1 MLIYSSEPIRDLN
14 NRLRVPTTS
23 HYLDE
28 YDIYEEVWLP
38 VGDDKEGDINSL
50 IEQQR
55 LYQD

>member
-14 NRLRVPTTS
+14 NRLRIPTTS
-23 HYLDE
+23 YYLDE

-38 VGDDKEGDINSL
+38 VGDDKESDINSL

-55 LYQD
+55 LYRD